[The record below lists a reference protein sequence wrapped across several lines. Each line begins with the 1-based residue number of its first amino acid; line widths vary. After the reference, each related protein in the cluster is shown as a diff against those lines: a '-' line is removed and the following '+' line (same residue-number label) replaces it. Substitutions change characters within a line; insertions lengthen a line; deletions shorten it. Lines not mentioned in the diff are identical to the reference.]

1 MFQIYK
7 TNPWKNFVDQDF
19 DLCSP
24 PTCPW
29 AKMLP
34 SWPAN
39 VQGQDAASQRT
50 SSSSVTRTNSG
61 CSVKCLT
68 IQVCTSS
75 TSVMVYTN
83 PWGEQINTGW
93 SGGWGWGG
101 GQKNSSGRGKKLS
114 RNDGISVSFGADGS
128 EPVLSGATSGEQR
141 SFLKWPKITDRQHR
155 G

>member
-1 MFQIYK
+1 MFK
-7 TNPWKNFVDQDF
+7 TNPWKNFVDHEF

-29 AKMLP
+29 AKMMP

-39 VQGQDAASQRT
+39 ARGQDAASQRT
-50 SSSSVTRTNSG
+50 SSSSVTRANSG

-93 SGGWGWGG
+93 SGG
-101 GQKNSSGRGKKLS
+101 GQKNSSGRGEKLS
-114 RNDGISVSFGADGS
+114 RNDGISVSVGADGS

-141 SFLKWPKITDRQHR
+141 SFLKLPKITDRQHR